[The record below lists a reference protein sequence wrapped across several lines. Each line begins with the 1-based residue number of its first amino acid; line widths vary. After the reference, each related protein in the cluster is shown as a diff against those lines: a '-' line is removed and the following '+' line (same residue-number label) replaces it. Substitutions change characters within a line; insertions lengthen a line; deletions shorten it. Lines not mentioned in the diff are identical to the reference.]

1 MRVFRIVLWWRLRF
15 CVVFI
20 LWTVCVSDQTRLS
33 ESKVRGKV
41 MWISTSVPYFAPAS
55 AILKECIF
63 FFFYKIISVCTW
75 HLLPRGWCLGHC
87 SGSSPLSPS
96 WLAWK
101 FKTIFLTSSALP
113 SHSLSSSRW
122 QRQTLLEATPIPHLT
137 PGVLPLSFHQLLKN
151 YSLLQIFELPVAL
164 TSWIKLEQQ
173 NLQNASF
180 ITLYWLQNIS
190 HNHSESCTDP
200 GFINSRHL

>member
-1 MRVFRIVLWWRLRF
+1 MH
-15 CVVFI
+15 
-20 LWTVCVSDQTRLS
+20 
-33 ESKVRGKV
+33 
-41 MWISTSVPYFAPAS
+41 
-55 AILKECIF
+55 F

-101 FKTIFLTSSALP
+101 FKTIFLTSISAAK
-113 SHSLSSSRW
+113 SLTIFLTVTAPNITRGYTDSS
-122 QRQTLLEATPIPHLT
+122 PH
-137 PGVLPLSFHQLLKN
+137 PGSTSSSFHQLLKN

-173 NLQNASF
+173 NPQNASF

-200 GFINSRHL
+200 GLINSRHL